1 MQTYTNKEIA
11 NTLYKEAAGSRDI
24 SRNLANQ
31 EPKTSFTFGT
41 LTIRCL
47 NCRSAIQQVA
57 DKFDTTK
64 RFTTKSYNE
73 TSAADSTRNKKPAR
87 ITTATL
93 LKRHGGARVFT
104 GDNLD
109 SVIHL

>member
-11 NTLYKEAAGSRDI
+11 SALYKEAAYARDI
-24 SRNLANQ
+24 SRTLANQ
-31 EPKTSFTFGT
+31 EPKRSFKFGT

-47 NCRSAIQQVA
+47 DCRSAIQQVA
-57 DKFDTTK
+57 DKFDGSK
-64 RFTTKSYNE
+64 RFTTKSCNE
-73 TSAADSTRNKKPAR
+73 TAAVVSTRNRKPAR
-87 ITTATL
+87 ITTTTL
-93 LKRHGGARVFT
+93 LKRHGGVRVCT